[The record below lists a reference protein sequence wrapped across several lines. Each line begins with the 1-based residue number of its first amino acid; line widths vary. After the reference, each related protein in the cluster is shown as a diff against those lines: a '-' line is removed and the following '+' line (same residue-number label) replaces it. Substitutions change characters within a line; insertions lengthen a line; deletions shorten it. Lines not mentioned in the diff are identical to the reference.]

1 MSENIDIE
9 WSKNTIV
16 NQYRTNM
23 VTEIDI
29 EQIYR
34 WERGFLGQEG
44 HWIKIRWMMCKFE
57 Q

>member
-44 HWIKIRWMMCKFE
+44 HWIQIRWMMCKV
-57 Q
+57 